1 LTKYFSQ
8 IFFADIFRRYFEQI
22 FFSRYFP
29 QILSIA
35 ANAIPELGLKLLALR
50 LLRGARLGVR
60 FERIADLVVDDRPVA
75 VLVVGKER
83 VCSLRERGRGAA
95 RDCAEWRSRRTGR

>member
-1 LTKYFSQ
+1 LS
-8 IFFADIFRRYFEQI
+8 RY

-29 QILSIA
+29 QILSTIA
-35 ANAIPELGLKLLALR
+35 ANTTPELGLKLLALR

-60 FERIADLVVDDRPVA
+60 FERIADLVVDNRPVA

-83 VCSLRERGRGAA
+83 ALKKRGASA
-95 RDCAEWRSRRTGR
+95 MVQMRVETNQTLKIRWLSAVYSSGETA